1 MKRIVWLGVGAA
13 GGILVYR
20 KGGQW
25 LVQARDQGALL
36 TAQNALAT
44 SRDLLSTAQRALAGR
59 QEPPGAAARS
69 VGPAK

>member
-1 MKRIVWLGVGAA
+1 VKRIVWLGVGAA

-25 LVQARDQGALL
+25 FEQARDQGALL

-59 QEPPGAAARS
+59 QQPPGAAARS
-69 VGPAK
+69 VGQGR